1 MNPRIFAIH
10 PTTDFDWIGL
20 LAPTAS
26 KVMKTW

>member
-10 PTTDFDWIGL
+10 HATDFDWIVL

-26 KVMKTW
+26 KVMETW